1 MSSLEKR
8 SPCSDIRKI
17 LRLTRFEGNDPIIVD
32 VTQSALTFKIS
43 KFGQDRRAS
52 KSASEQLGSISK
64 IVLQLVTASQ
74 TKDDN
79 SVTSL
84 GKNLTLKQNF

>member
-1 MSSLEKR
+1 MSSLEKLV
-8 SPCSDIRKI
+8 SSSEIVKI
-17 LRLTRFEGNDPIIVD
+17 LRLTSFEGNDPRIVD
-32 VTQSALTFKIS
+32 VSHRALTIKIS
-43 KFGQDRRAS
+43 KCGQDRRAS

-84 GKNLTLKQNF
+84 GKILTLKQNF